1 MALPQL
7 KLQPSV
13 RLHSPLRDVST
24 FSETDIPADRPL
36 YIITPG
42 QEFAAMIPPGP
53 FPGHS
58 TSSLPSF
65 KLFCHYHQLHT
76 ALLSG
81 VDFFLES
88 ASAESRARIGRHILP
103 TPPFTCLF
111 AFWFFLLWRCHPN
124 LPLPECRRPGLHRL
138 TCRVPFAE
146 FVQLPVR
153 SLPPPAGLCGGPP
166 RAVAPAVAV
175 RGHGHAQGGPVIPET
190 LWVVGGGQ
198 SRGRG

>member
-103 TPPFTCLF
+103 TPPIYVSFCVLVFFVMALPPQPPPPGMSPPRLAQADLPGAICGICATPSPFF
-111 AFWFFLLWRCHPN
+111 A
-124 LPLPECRRPGLHRL
+124 
-138 TCRVPFAE
+138 
-146 FVQLPVR
+146 
-153 SLPPPAGLCGGPP
+153 PPAGLCGGPP